1 MLHMRIRKND
11 LVQIMNGKERG
22 KTGKLLKVDPDK
34 NKVKVEK
41 LNLVKRH
48 VKPTQK
54 NPQGGTSEKEAWL
67 HISNVLPVCPKCNR
81 GVRVKKQTVKEKKV
95 RACVKCGEVLD
106 KK

>member
-1 MLHMRIRKND
+1 MRVRKND
-11 LVQIMNGKERG
+11 LVQIIAGKEKG
-22 KTGKLLKVDPDK
+22 KTGKLLKIDPEK
-34 NKVKVEK
+34 NRAKVEK

-54 NPQGGTSEKEAWL
+54 NPQGGTAEKEAWL
-67 HISNVLPVCPKCNR
+67 HLSNILPVCPKCNR

-95 RACVKCGEVLD
+95 RACVQCGEVLG